1 MHDKESLE
9 REIHALGL
17 EDNYYI
23 IEKKSRSLG
32 RQEGGTWYR
41 EARKRIKFS
50 SFRKR
55 GMFFLIFSIS
65 WPWSSLYL
73 YLFLPSC
80 FDMGLIIVWCG
91 SIGYIDCWYSLI
103 GWLLKMIDCLCLK
116 SISHI
121 VFLIFSFTC
130 LSLFD
135 ITWDKT
141 LHHLVSLLCVD
152 LRESF
157 PSKSPHAVNNPK
169 ESFPSKSPKKL
180 NVLPTLERVLSISK
194 FPKKK
199 IQCFQCHAAHIF
211 PNLPSF
217 LPYPLFIW

>member
-152 LRESF
+152 LRESPLNLKVSQKKNSMF
-157 PSKSPHAVNNPK
+157 PMSCSPHFPKSP
-169 ESFPSKSPKKL
+169 F
-180 NVLPTLERVLSISK
+180 
-194 FPKKK
+194 
-199 IQCFQCHAAHIF
+199 
-211 PNLPSF
+211 LPSLSSF
-217 LPYPLFIW
+217 HMVVMCPLKVFSQAFKFS